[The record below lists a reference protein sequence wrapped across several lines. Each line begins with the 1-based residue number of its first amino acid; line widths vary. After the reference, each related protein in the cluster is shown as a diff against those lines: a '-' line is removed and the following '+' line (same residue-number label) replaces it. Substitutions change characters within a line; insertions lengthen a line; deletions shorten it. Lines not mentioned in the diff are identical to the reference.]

1 MENKEKQA
9 RAQSSNASW
18 LDAALKKYDEA
29 TEKINT
35 ITRSA
40 LTIQDYELLHKE
52 LVQWIRDWFEHNGK
66 GCNAVI
72 GISGGKDSTI
82 CCALLCEAI
91 GKDRVI
97 GILMPNGVQ
106 HDIDVSKEVCEY
118 YGIKHFIVNI
128 RQSVDAYKKML
139 KDNGLEITNQTA
151 YNIPPRVRMTTLYA
165 FSQSLNGRVV
175 NTSNLSEDYVGW
187 MTLFGDAAGDFSPL
201 SFLTVTEV
209 RKLGHEMGVPAKW
222 VDKAPEDG
230 LVGTT
235 DEEALG
241 VTYEQIDEYITTG
254 EVKGDKKAEERIVAL
269 INKSKF
275 KLKPMAAYKPSYG
288 LLRKYGTDTN
298 PMYEA
303 EPYRYTD
310 KRQTWW
316 YHPEN

>member
-1 MENKEKQA
+1 MEKHVKKIEQRIK
-9 RAQSSNASW
+9 SSMA
-18 LDAALKKYDEA
+18 
-29 TEKINT
+29 
-35 ITRSA
+35 
-40 LTIQDYELLHKE
+40 IQDFDLLHKK
-52 LVQWIRDWFEHNGK
+52 LVTWVRDWFEENGK

-118 YGIKHFIVNI
+118 YGIKHFVVNI
-128 RQSVDAYKKML
+128 RQTVDGYKKML
-139 KDNGLEITNQTA
+139 KDNGIEISNQTA

-165 FSQSLNGRVV
+165 FSQSMNGRVV

-187 MTLFGDAAGDFSPL
+187 MTMFGDAAGDFSPL

-209 RKLGHEMGVPAKW
+209 RKLGYEMGVPAKW

-235 DEEALG
+235 DEDALG
-241 VTYEQIDEYITTG
+241 VTYNQIDEYITTG
-254 EVKGDKKAEERIVAL
+254 EVQGHKEAEERIVAL
-269 INKSKF
+269 MEKSKF
-275 KLKPMAAYKPSYG
+275 KLKPMAAFKPSFD
-288 LLRKYGTDTN
+288 LLN
-298 PMYEA
+298 PEPAA
-303 EPYRYTD
+303 EIYSARYMDYR
-310 KRQTWW
+310 QPWW
-316 YHPEN
+316 YYPENEEDV